1 VRAYFVS
8 GVGERK
14 EGEEYTLERKSYH
27 VTKTQHEIPKNTR
40 LLAKIVIERG
50 HPYLVFWLEEEE
62 RTYPLAK
69 EDPRVILRRF
79 WEAKNFKQL
88 LRHVNSIG
96 LTTDFYKDNVFIKSI
111 PLPYEEYP
119 PKVRRVLREVRDIHR
134 DLTGFGRFIFQYY
147 GEEGRIHNYRIWW
160 LLPTIYLFDTEI
172 ANEVDKILGMLD

>member
-14 EGEEYTLERKSYH
+14 EGEEYTLEGKSYH

-40 LLAKIVIERG
+40 LLAKIVIKRG

-69 EDPRVILRRF
+69 E
-79 WEAKNFKQL
+79 
-88 LRHVNSIG
+88 HVNRIG

-147 GEEGRIHNYRIWW
+147 GEEGRIHNYSIWW